1 MSSNQPM
8 NGLPGSIS
16 PTEAAQV
23 AEIVSTIFHSFTVS
37 SKPSLSTCFNFIS
50 ILINLCAFSSCVF
63 AVTCIS
69 RGIPHQGRQTAQRN
83 RNHHGQKRSNIGLRG
98 KVCETFAR
106 YGGSQTDQL
115 NHRQTQSAAVIPYNK
130 QRENKVRR

>member
-23 AEIVSTIFHSFTVS
+23 AEIVSTIFHSLTRSHRYRLVS
-37 SKPSLSTCFNFIS
+37 NFLS
-50 ILINLCAFSSCVF
+50 ILMNLCAFSSCVF

-69 RGIPHQGRQTAQRN
+69 RGIPYQGRQTAQRN

-130 QRENKVRR
+130 QRENEVRR